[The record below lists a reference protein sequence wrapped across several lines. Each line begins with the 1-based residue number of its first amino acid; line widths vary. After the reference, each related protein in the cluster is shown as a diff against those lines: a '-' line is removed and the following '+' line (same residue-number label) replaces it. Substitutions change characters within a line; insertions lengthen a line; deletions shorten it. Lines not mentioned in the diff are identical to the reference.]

1 MTVLWPSWTMSLS
14 QASLLLPSL
23 QSQLENKQTNKQSPL
38 FQLSLEPAVDTH

>member
-1 MTVLWPSWTMSLS
+1 MTVLWPSWIMSLS

-38 FQLSLEPAVDTH
+38 FPLSLEPAVDIH